1 MARPLLLCSRD
12 TSFDDGEREREGF
25 EIGQSGDDLYTG
37 TVSPVFEVT
46 RGGGGCLSGRGLI
59 NCKLGEW
66 RVC

>member
-46 RGGGGCLSGRGLI
+46 GGGG
-59 NCKLGEW
+59 
-66 RVC
+66 VV